1 MFVCQL
7 EFQDLSFGCK
17 NRLHYTYCSSQRDVY
32 CCSVPQ
38 KALGQDSS
46 IIN

>member
-7 EFQDLSFGCK
+7 EFQDLSFGGK
-17 NRLHYTYCSSQRDVY
+17 NCSHYTDCSSQRDVY
-32 CCSVPQ
+32 CCSVLQ